1 MKTFFVVEDDTD
13 DQLLVQA
20 LFYRDPRFTLAEVAG
35 SAEQAL
41 ERARKTKP
49 EIVVLDQVLSGAL
62 NGIDAAP
69 RFKEASPHTK
79 IILFTG
85 DAELQAKADAEPAVD
100 AFLLKTE
107 ATRLL
112 TLAQQLTGSR
122 AS

>member
-1 MKTFFVVEDDTD
+1 MKSFLVVEDDTD

-20 LFYRDPRFTLAEVAG
+20 LLYRDPRFTLAEVAG

-41 ERARKTKP
+41 ELARTTKP

-62 NGIDAAP
+62 SGIGVAP
-69 RFKEASPHTK
+69 LLKELSPHTK

-85 DAELQAKADAEPAVD
+85 HAELRAKADAESAVD

-107 ATRLL
+107 AMQLL
-112 TLAQQLTGSR
+112 ALAQQLTGLS
-122 AS
+122 A

>member
-1 MKTFFVVEDDTD
+1 MTSFLVVEDDTD

-20 LFYRDPRFTLAEVAG
+20 ILYRDPRFTLSEVAG

-41 ERARKTKP
+41 EIARKTTP

-62 NGIDAAP
+62 SGIGAAP
-69 RFKEASPHTK
+69 LFKELSAHTK

-85 DAELQAKADAEPAVD
+85 HAELRAKADAEAAVD

-107 ATRLL
+107 AMRLL
-112 TLAQQLTGSR
+112 PLAQQLTGLS
-122 AS
+122 S